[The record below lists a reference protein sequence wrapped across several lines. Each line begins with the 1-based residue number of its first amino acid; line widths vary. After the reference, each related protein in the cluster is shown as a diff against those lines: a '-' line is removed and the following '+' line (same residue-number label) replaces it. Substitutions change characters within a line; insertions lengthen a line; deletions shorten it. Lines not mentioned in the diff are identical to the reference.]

1 MRKQRIELVV
11 EAVHFLMKIVI
22 VFFCSFYLLLKLHL
36 TSSQD
41 VLFVPGFILLIHHM
55 DQHAL
60 TVAICHSQPLDHK
73 CLLISV
79 MHHLLQLLLDRIS
92 SSSHLS
98 QLSPQPFHL
107 GGLRAGLTWS
117 ELVTRCPAS
126 SGLVRSPLGASH
138 L

>member
-1 MRKQRIELVV
+1 MRKQMIELVV

-22 VFFCSFYLLLKLHL
+22 VLFCSFNPLLKLHL

-41 VLFVPGFILLIHHM
+41 ILFMPGFIPLIHHV

-60 TVAICHSQPLDHK
+60 TVVICHSQPLDRK

-79 MHHLLQLLLDRIS
+79 MYHLLQLLLNRIPTG
-92 SSSHLS
+92 SHLS
-98 QLSPQPFHL
+98 QLD
-107 GGLRAGLTWS
+107 GLRAGLTGS

-126 SGLVRSPLGASH
+126 SGLASGPLGVSH

>member
-22 VFFCSFYLLLKLHL
+22 VFFCSFNPLLKLHL

-41 VLFVPGFILLIHHM
+41 VLFVPGFIPLVHHV

-60 TVAICHSQPLDHK
+60 TVVICHSQPLDRK
-73 CLLISV
+73 CLLISI
-79 MHHLLQLLLDRIS
+79 MYHLLQLLLSRIS

-98 QLSPQPFHL
+98 QLGPQPFRL
-107 GGLRAGLTWS
+107 GGLRAGLMWS
-117 ELVTRCPAS
+117 ELVTRCPTS
-126 SGLVRSPLGASH
+126 SGLASGPLGVSH

>member
-1 MRKQRIELVV
+1 M
-11 EAVHFLMKIVI
+11 
-22 VFFCSFYLLLKLHL
+22 
-36 TSSQD
+36 
-41 VLFVPGFILLIHHM
+41 PGFILLVHHV

-60 TVAICHSQPLDHK
+60 IVVICHSQPLDRK

-79 MHHLLQLLLDRIS
+79 IYHLLQLLLSRIS

-98 QLSPQPFHL
+98 QLSTQPFHL

-117 ELVTRCPAS
+117 ELVTTCPTS
-126 SGLVRSPLGASH
+126 SGLASGPLGVSH